1 MVLATD
7 MTKHF
12 DYLNRFN
19 DIIRRPS
26 IDVVSVI
33 YQFEIQNSSCHNS
46 DFFKMTQLLVCYPSI
61 RYVEWYPV
69 AYLKE

>member
-19 DIIRRPS
+19 DVIRRPS

-33 YQFEIQNSSCHNS
+33 YQLERINLSYCNS
-46 DFFKMTQLLVCYPSI
+46 DFYDVEMAHLV
-61 RYVEWYPV
+61 
-69 AYLKE
+69 A